1 MNFLSISS
9 QRLDSKKYPPSQRFK
24 HQGIVLVTIQKVI
37 VTFFRKEKRKDKI
50 TTKKSLILAQ
60 DER

>member
-24 HQGIVLVTIQKVI
+24 HQGIVLVTIQTVI
-37 VTFFRKEKRKDKI
+37 VTFFEKKKKRQYNNKEEFDPG
-50 TTKKSLILAQ
+50 SG
-60 DER
+60 